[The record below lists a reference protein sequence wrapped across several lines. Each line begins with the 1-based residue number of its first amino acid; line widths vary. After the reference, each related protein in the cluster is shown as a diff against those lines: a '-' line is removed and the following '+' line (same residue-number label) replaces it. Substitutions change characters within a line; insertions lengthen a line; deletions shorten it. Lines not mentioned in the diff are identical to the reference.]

1 MNTLMEPLRLT
12 SHLLP
17 KAVGDFIALSAIGAP
32 ILAVILEITAKAKN
46 KIFYDKLAKQIAS
59 LSLIMYVLFLICAAG
74 AATYFTRQFDWLT
87 EWFIST
93 SSPLLMVYITVAF
106 TLALLIPYT
115 MFWKSMKKN
124 KPLHILLGA
133 CAALGGIASIHAA
146 TMTMKV
152 FFMQQAAAP
161 FPKVPDLPFIDHFL
175 VLPEAAGLCLA
186 GLYLIMALS
195 FAASI
200 GGLYLVLRRN
210 KDDFGRDY
218 YKFSLPV
225 IAKWAFIPT
234 FAQLVAV
241 AAVIIYLCGPAK
253 ELLFSN
259 NTTAICFGISII
271 FTILNCAIWIVTW
284 KSATPM
290 RHKIGLTLA
299 PFFTIIAHTTVM
311 AGAMNLFLTI

>member
-1 MNTLMEPLRLT
+1 MNNLIEPLRLT

-17 KAVGDFIALSAIGAP
+17 KAIGDFITLSAIGAP
-32 ILAVILEITAKAKN
+32 ILAVILEITAKTRN
-46 KIFYDKLAKQIAS
+46 KIFYDKLAKQMSS

-74 AATYFTRQFDWLT
+74 AATYFTRQFDWLA
-87 EWFIST
+87 EWFTST
-93 SSPLLMVYITVAF
+93 SSPVLMVYITVAF
-106 TLALLIPYT
+106 TLVMLIPYT
-115 MFWKSMKKN
+115 MLWKSMKKN
-124 KPLHILLGA
+124 KLLHILLGVFS
-133 CAALGGIASIHAA
+133 ALGGIATIHAA

-152 FFMQQAAAP
+152 FFMQQAATP
-161 FPKVPDLPFIDHFL
+161 FPKVPEQPFINHFL
-175 VLPEAAGLCLA
+175 VIPQAAGLYLS

-234 FAQLVAV
+234 FALLVAV
-241 AAVIIYLCGPAK
+241 SAVVIYLSGSATGI
-253 ELLFSN
+253 LSN
-259 NTTAICFGISII
+259 KTTTICFGISTF
-271 FTILNCAIWIVTW
+271 FTVLNCAIWIVTW
-284 KSATPM
+284 RSSTPM

-299 PFFTIIAHTTVM
+299 PFFTIAAHATVM
-311 AGAMNLFLTI
+311 AGAMSLYLTM

>member
-12 SHLLP
+12 SQLLP
-17 KAVGDFIALSAIGAP
+17 KALGDFIALSAIGAP

-59 LSLIMYVLFLICAAG
+59 MSLIMYVLFLGCAAG

-87 EWFIST
+87 DWLINP
-93 SSPLLMVYITVAF
+93 SSPFIMVYITVGF
-106 TLALLIPYT
+106 TLAMLLPYT
-115 MFWKSMKKN
+115 LLWKSMKKN
-124 KPLHILLGA
+124 KPAHILLGT
-133 CAALGGIASIHAA
+133 CAALGGISTVHVV

-152 FFMQQAAAP
+152 FFMQQAATP
-161 FPKVPDLPFIDHFL
+161 VPTVPPLPFINHFL
-175 VLPEAAGLCLA
+175 VLPGLAGLYLA
-186 GLYLIMALS
+186 GLYLIMSLS
-195 FAASI
+195 FAATI

-225 IAKWAFIPT
+225 ISKWALIPT
-234 FAQLVAV
+234 LAQL
-241 AAVIIYLCGPAK
+241 AAVTSIIIYLCGPTK
-253 ELLFSN
+253 ELLLAN
-259 NTTAICFGISII
+259 NTTAICLGLSAVL
-271 FTILNCAIWIVTW
+271 TLLCCAIWIVTW

-299 PFFTIIAHTTVM
+299 PFFTIVAHATVM
-311 AGAMNLFLTI
+311 AGAMNLYLTM